1 MIEKVFQYGGILVQ
15 KHVLTRYFGFY
26 SDSHYQW
33 YDERERERVFKG
45 KRRGRERG
53 KPEAAKE
60 AEEDKPMRKGKS
72 RRDKSLAPGPS
83 QYHIVPKTGVQ
94 TSVLT

>member
-1 MIEKVFQYGGILVQ
+1 MQY
-15 KHVLTRYFGFY
+15 HNSTRYFGFY

-33 YDERERERVFKG
+33 YEERERKEGFKG
-45 KRRGRERG
+45 KGRGRERG

-72 RRDKSLAPGPS
+72 RRDKSLAPGTRKH
-83 QYHIVPKTGVQ
+83 HIVLKTGVQ
-94 TSVLT
+94 TLVLT